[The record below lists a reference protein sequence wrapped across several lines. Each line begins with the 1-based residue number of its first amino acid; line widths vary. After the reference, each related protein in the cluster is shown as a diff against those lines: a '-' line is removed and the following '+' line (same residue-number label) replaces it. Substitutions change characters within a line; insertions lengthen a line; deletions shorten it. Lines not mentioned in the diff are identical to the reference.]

1 MEECMSPKVISTE
14 HFSAK
19 ELKCKC
25 GDCEFEGMDLAFMER
40 MELIRTDSQWNK
52 PIHVSSAYR
61 CKNHNNKVSSTG
73 ENGPHTTAR
82 AIDCLVSGFD
92 AVILMMIAV
101 KHGMTGV
108 GVSQKGKH
116 SSRFIHLDD
125 LEENRP
131 ACWSY

>member
-1 MEECMSPKVISTE
+1 MSPKVISTD

-19 ELKCKC
+19 ELQCKC
-25 GDCEFEGMDLAFMER
+25 GECEFEGMDLAFMER
-40 MELIRTDSQWNK
+40 MELIRTDPQWSK
-52 PIHVSSAYR
+52 PIRVSSAYR
-61 CKNHNNKVSSTG
+61 CENHNSKVSSTG
-73 ENGPHTTAR
+73 ANGPHTTTR
-82 AIDCLVSGFD
+82 AMDCLVSGFD

-101 KHGMTGV
+101 KHGITGV
-108 GVSQKGKH
+108 GVSQKGEH